1 MSLKRAKNK
10 KISKVL
16 IYSVITIIILSALL
30 VSAAMQIENNTLN
43 QAREQLHMETKQI
56 KEDITLQINSD
67 RENLHTIASFASTL
81 HKEGKDFRIV
91 FDSFESIGLIEKL
104 VIMLPD
110 GTCISRKG
118 RFTPDN
124 GMTFE
129 DELKKGEYTS
139 GRVPSFAPP
148 KRNVVRNAVHIKHDG
163 EVVGILYGIT
173 ELQELQNRYASIVN
187 DLNAQLYIYD
197 GKTGD
202 FIVDTFHN
210 KNLDNINELKDYE
223 FKEGYSFEQMMS
235 QDRGNTSVM
244 SKSLG
249 QYLHM
254 HYSPIENV
262 GNWNIMLARKEEDV
276 FENSNKIFN
285 IVFGVSVQMITIM
298 LLFLLTIYNNEKK
311 KGTISAYS
319 SNIRKMLLNVN
330 TESENIRSALE
341 QVAKISKARSAFLVD
356 TDGEDHNYILPQYI
370 NARLDGDKRTYL
382 ISQLISYSVKYST
395 DERMLSVMFIKTNSR
410 LKKNN
415 KKLYDMLIKHNIKSI
430 EFTAVKTQENYI
442 TILATTNSKRPRD
455 AAKILS
461 DISVCFSIAI
471 FNKKH
476 LNKTEIAASTDS
488 LTGLLNRVSY
498 NNHISDHNDEQPE
511 NFACIY
517 IDVNELHVINNK
529 YGHAAGDEMLVYI
542 ANTIKEVF
550 FGHSIYRYGGD
561 EFIVFAKDTNVDYI
575 KYSIES
581 LKNVL
586 TEMNYHVAVGYSF
599 RTKCTNIDEI
609 IRDAE
614 VRMYEEKARYY
625 QKKESSASKKSD
637 DSVVITSTGIKE
649 VDTLINLLADRYY
662 GIYRVSLN
670 KDTAHRIIMPAYFDY
685 NEQEEGFKQIL
696 KKYIDNMVNPDFHR
710 SLLTFLNFD
719 ALKKEMSDGIT
730 PRITY
735 KKSDGNTV
743 LLSIYNLGTNNN
755 DIDDTMWIFEK
766 FTQGE

>member
-1 MSLKRAKNK
+1 MSLKQVKTK
-10 KISKVL
+10 KTSKIL
-16 IYSVITIIILSALL
+16 IYSIITSIILLL
-30 VSAAMQIENNTLN
+30 LLMSAAMQIEENTLN
-43 QAREQLHMETKQI
+43 QAREQLHIETSQI

-81 HKEGKDFRIV
+81 HKEGKDFHIV

-110 GTCISRKG
+110 NTCISKKG
-118 RFTPDN
+118 KFTVNND
-124 GMTFE
+124 MTFE

-139 GRVPSFAPP
+139 GRVPSFTPP
-148 KRNVVRNAVHIKHDG
+148 KRNVVRNAVHIKHNG

-173 ELQELQNRYASIVN
+173 ELEELQNRYATIVN

-197 GKTGD
+197 GETGD
-202 FIVDTFHN
+202 FLVDTFHN
-210 KNLDNINELKDYE
+210 KNLDNIKELKDYE
-223 FKEGYSFEQMMS
+223 FKKGYSYEQMMN

-244 SKSLG
+244 SKFLG
-249 QYLHM
+249 QYLYM

-285 IVFGVSVQMITIM
+285 IVIGVSSQMFIIM
-298 LLFLLTIYNNEKK
+298 LLFLLIVYESERK
-311 KGTISAYS
+311 KGEIAAYS
-319 SNIRKMLLNVN
+319 SNIRKMLLNIN
-330 TESENIRSALE
+330 NENQNIQSALE

-356 TDGEDHNYILPQYI
+356 TDGEDHNYILPQYSGTS
-370 NARLDGDKRTYL
+370 LDANERTYL
-382 ISQLISYSVKYST
+382 LSQLISYSVKYT
-395 DERMLSVMFIKTNSR
+395 QKGRMLNVIFIKTNSR

-415 KKLYDMLIKHNIKSI
+415 KTLYDMLKKHDINSI
-430 EFTAVKTQENYI
+430 EFTAIKTQENYI
-442 TILATTNSKRPRD
+442 IILATTNSKKPKD
-455 AAKILS
+455 AARIIS

-476 LNKTEIAASTDS
+476 LSKTEIAASTDS

-498 NNHISDHNDEQPE
+498 NNHITNYNDEQPD
-511 NFACIY
+511 NFACVF

-529 YGHAAGDEMLVYI
+529 YGHAAGDEMLVYV
-542 ANTIKEVF
+542 ANTIKEIF

-575 KYSIES
+575 KSSIDTLENI
-581 LKNVL
+581 LK
-586 TEMNYHVAVGYSF
+586 EMNYHVAVGYSF
-599 RTKCTNIDEI
+599 RSQCTNIDEI

-614 VRMYEEKARYY
+614 VRMYEKKARYY
-625 QKKESSASKKSD
+625 QNKESTAVKD
-637 DSVVITSTGIKE
+637 EQAGVVVTSTGIKE
-649 VDTLINLLADRYY
+649 IDTLISLLADRYY
-662 GIYRVSLN
+662 GIYKISLN
-670 KDTAHRIIMPAYFDY
+670 KDTAHRIIMPSYFDY
-685 NEQEEGFKQIL
+685 DENEVNFKHIL

-710 SLLTFLNFD
+710 SMLTFLNYD
-719 ALKKEMSDGIT
+719 ALKKELSDGKS

-743 LLSIYNLGTNNN
+743 ILSIYSLTGKN
-755 DIDDTMWIFEK
+755 DIIDDTLWVFEK
-766 FTQGE
+766 LTQGE